1 MFGSRSSDHGVR
13 MDAPDPQIDAPG
25 SQVDDPTGERPWR
38 ARLHVKRLPTIK
50 FAIQSWFFT
59 LVKPRRSDFLVTM
72 LGLAC
77 FLSSLAL
84 EASLLL
90 RFPERPAL
98 VIGSLITVALLLAS
112 CCMGVLVKV
121 KGPEWADETEDAAW
135 APERRSAPQV
145 RRGARPPAPAL
156 ALSRAVSLSRAPA
169 HAPPRSVCA
178 RQPTRMVDEGS
189 ESEDEER
196 HLLHH
201 RGRAAAAD
209 FAEEEYCLNCLLDEC
224 VAMVGAMVGVV
235 CVGAGLALG
244 YDIAAALHNE
254 QVIMHLL
261 ADPGG
266 MVRTHSQL
274 THCLRRHN
282 VMRSGLNDVIWTD
295 AGHERHARL
304 ARGIGSGTAAVAAS
318 SGGGDASG
326 GCLAGPIIHS
336 AARQHRADSSQR
348 RLGAARSHR
357 NAATAA
363 AAAAWRC
370 RRCRADLG
378 AILLAARFGEN
389 SHAAVW
395 ESMLVGEWRVCL
407 CSSLAGRVELPV
419 EAGDAPELHSS
430 IIVRRND
437 C

>member
-1 MFGSRSSDHGVR
+1 
-13 MDAPDPQIDAPG
+13 
-25 SQVDDPTGERPWR
+25 
-38 ARLHVKRLPTIK
+38 
-50 FAIQSWFFT
+50 
-59 LVKPRRSDFLVTM
+59 VKPRRSDFLVTL

-266 MVRTHSQL
+266 MVRTHSRL
-274 THCLRRHN
+274 TPCLRRHT
-282 VMRSGLNDVIWTD
+282 VMWFGLNGVIWT
-295 AGHERHARL
+295 
-304 ARGIGSGTAAVAAS
+304 AAIS
-318 SGGGDASG
+318 K
-326 GCLAGPIIHS
+326 
-336 AARQHRADSSQR
+336 
-348 RLGAARSHR
+348 
-357 NAATAA
+357 
-363 AAAAWRC
+363 
-370 RRCRADLG
+370 
-378 AILLAARFGEN
+378 
-389 SHAAVW
+389 
-395 ESMLVGEWRVCL
+395 
-407 CSSLAGRVELPV
+407 
-419 EAGDAPELHSS
+419 
-430 IIVRRND
+430 
-437 C
+437 